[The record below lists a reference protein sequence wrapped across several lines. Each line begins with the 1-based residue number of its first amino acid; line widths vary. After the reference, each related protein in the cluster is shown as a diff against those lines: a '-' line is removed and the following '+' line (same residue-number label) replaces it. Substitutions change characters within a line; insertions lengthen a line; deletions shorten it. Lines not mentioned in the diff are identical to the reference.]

1 VKLKQALEDAQK
13 EEAAADQSAATMFAA
28 RV

>member
-1 VKLKQALEDAQK
+1 MPILAIDKQK